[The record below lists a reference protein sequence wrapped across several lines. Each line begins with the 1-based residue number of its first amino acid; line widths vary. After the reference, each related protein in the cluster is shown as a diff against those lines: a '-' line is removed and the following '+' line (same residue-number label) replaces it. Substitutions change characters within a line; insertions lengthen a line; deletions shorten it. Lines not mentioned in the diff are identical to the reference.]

1 MRITFSYGIRYGL
14 APENFNISD
23 NDIKKQTYYHY
34 KLPLTMDP
42 LKYGKILHHVA
53 NIYYIQINPNNS
65 VVIEEKDNMNK
76 IKLFSKGRLIFEWL
90 DKYVNDNTFIREIG
104 TKKYTF
110 KNGELQLVTLE
121 KPNKYINTIKK
132 AKKANDKIITMD
144 IETINVNNKLTPY
157 CICIFDVKI
166 IILII

>member
-1 MRITFSYGIRYGL
+1 
-14 APENFNISD
+14 
-23 NDIKKQTYYHY
+23 
-34 KLPLTMDP
+34 MDP
-42 LKYGKILHHVA
+42 LKYGQILHHVA

-76 IKLFSKGRLIFEWL
+76 IKLFSKGRLNFEWL

-110 KNGELQLVTLE
+110 KNGELQLMTLE

-132 AKKANDKIITMD
+132 AKKANDK
-144 IETINVNNKLTPY
+144 NYNYGYRNY
-157 CICIFDVKI
+157 
-166 IILII
+166 